1 MKNIVIITPVYN
13 DWESFSKL
21 IKEIDKTISSF
32 KDISFK
38 LIAVNDGSK
47 EKLPPLK
54 LPPGLKKIEMH

>member
-21 IKEIDKTISSF
+21 IKEIDKAISSF

-47 EKLPPLK
+47 EKSPLLK
-54 LPPGLKKIEMH
+54 LPPGLKKLK

>member
-1 MKNIVIITPVYN
+1 MKNIIIITPVYN

-21 IKEIDKTISSF
+21 IIEINKNISTF

-47 EKLPPLK
+47 VKHHNLNYHQILNQLK
-54 LPPGLKKIEMH
+54 Y